1 MMGGL
6 AVAWQ
11 VKVTLSPSRTER
23 GSMDRVTM
31 GGSTQEK
38 QHMINVNVLSSGS
51 SRTIDFSTQIC
62 HTNYKLNHNIWRFK
76 TPFHCL
82 ERRLLL
88 YSRCGCS
95 GIMKKNASVFFDRKF
110 KPQPPRE
117 QSLPIS
123 SRTRQKTFKT
133 QKVFCSFQMLN
144 RINCAALVEKDNAEW
159 MQTAKSNLD
168 PAQVWECWKMGALN
182 SDTQHKCY

>member
-23 GSMDRVTM
+23 GSMDKVTM
-31 GGSTQEK
+31 GGSMQEK

-62 HTNYKLNHNIWRFK
+62 HTNYKLNHKIGRFI

-82 ERRLLL
+82 ERLLLL

-95 GIMKKNASVFFDRKF
+95 GIMKKRISFFLIENSNHSLLVNNRSPFLQGHDRKPL
-110 KPQPPRE
+110 K
-117 QSLPIS
+117 
-123 SRTRQKTFKT
+123 
-133 QKVFCSFQMLN
+133 
-144 RINCAALVEKDNAEW
+144 
-159 MQTAKSNLD
+159 
-168 PAQVWECWKMGALN
+168 
-182 SDTQHKCY
+182 HKRFSVLFRC